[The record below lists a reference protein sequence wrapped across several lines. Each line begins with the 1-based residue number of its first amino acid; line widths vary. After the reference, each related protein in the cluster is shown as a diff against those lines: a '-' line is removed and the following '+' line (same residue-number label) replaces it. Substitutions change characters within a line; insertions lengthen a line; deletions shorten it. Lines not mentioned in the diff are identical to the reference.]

1 MKILIPFIFLLVSCS
16 TTTTHIKNV
25 ENYNDNKVLQTNN
38 SIARIEE
45 PRVDSIIKPDINIP
59 QGEEKIDY
67 YDLFYKIGVIGLVIL
82 GGSNP
87 Q

>member
-25 ENYNDNKVLQTNN
+25 ENYHDNKVLQTNN

-59 QGEEKIDY
+59 QGEETIDY
-67 YDLFYKIGVIGLVIL
+67 YDLLYKGIVIGLAIF
-82 GGSNP
+82 GGTGS